1 MAPTRS
7 ASIRL
12 LPTLIHASLCFV
24 VVMQMLGTP
33 ASLWQLNVPTDL
45 VEASL
50 LEGLSL
56 IASSLTPQPIVATD
70 STLEPFRVGP
80 SVLLG
85 ENLFRPPSHPRPPMS
100 LA

>member
-7 ASIRL
+7 ASTRL
-12 LPTLIHASLCFV
+12 FRPLIYTLLCFV
-24 VVMQMLGTP
+24 VMHMLGTP
-33 ASLWQLNVPTDL
+33 ASLWQPDFQTDL
-45 VEASL
+45 VDASL

-56 IASSLTPQPIVATD
+56 VPS
-70 STLEPFRVGP
+70 STLLHPVVTTFQFFDLFVRAP

-85 ENLFRPPSHPRPPMS
+85 ECLFRPPSAPHPPMP